1 MPRADDIRWF
11 KQQFRGQIE
20 RELTGTPFDLDMIIA
35 IACQETGYIWSVL
48 RKKQL
53 PLDRVVALAADPR
66 RQRWNQRSVTSGQ
79 LAAEYGF
86 TDIDGSRPDVWRYN
100 QAIEA
105 GDHDANPS
113 DYR

>member
-48 RKKQL
+48 RKKPL
-53 PLDRVVALAADPR
+53 PLDRVVALCVGVAFAVTGAIIACV
-66 RQRWNQRSVTSGQ
+66 RSSAHAPVGFVLSPDFFPTS
-79 LAAEYGF
+79 LLTSATPPPNSSPPTALR
-86 TDIDGSRPDVWRYN
+86 I
-100 QAIEA
+100 
-105 GDHDANPS
+105 
-113 DYR
+113 